1 MDSHSSSGKMGISQI
16 ALFCMCAVIVLET
29 LTASA
34 SIGPSGLFW
43 WGITLIFFIVPYSL
57 ITSELGTAYPAEG
70 GIYDWI
76 RRAFGARMSTRAVY
90 LYWLAGG
97 LWMPAG
103 YILFAGMFARV
114 FMPELSLMGQVGIV
128 LVMSWLTIAFINFK
142 TSVGIWLTVSGAIF
156 KITVIMI
163 LGIAGFYHLFM
174 HGPANE
180 FSLQTMLPSASSGI
194 GL

>member
-90 LYWLAGG
+90 LYWLAGAMDARR
-97 LWMPAG
+97 LYFIRRYVCARFYAG
-103 YILFAGMFARV
+103 TFPDGAGRYCSGN
-114 FMPELSLMGQVGIV
+114 ELADHRL
-128 LVMSWLTIAFINFK
+128 
-142 TSVGIWLTVSGAIF
+142 
-156 KITVIMI
+156 
-163 LGIAGFYHLFM
+163 Y
-174 HGPANE
+174 
-180 FSLQTMLPSASSGI
+180 
-194 GL
+194 